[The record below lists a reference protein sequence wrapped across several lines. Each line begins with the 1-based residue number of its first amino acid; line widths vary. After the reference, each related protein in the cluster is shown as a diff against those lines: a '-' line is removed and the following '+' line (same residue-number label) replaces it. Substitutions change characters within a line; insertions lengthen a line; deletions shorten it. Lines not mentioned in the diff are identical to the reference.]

1 MGIALVLFLLC
12 TVVGDFSSCFA
23 DNSSLQI
30 DLQNNAFVLKL
41 WKKTSQANKQSTEN
55 LVCYTLDELYAG
67 TDNECLVYSKG
78 FNATLRNEYLSMKT
92 VHNGAPADEVTLTFL
107 CPFDEFTCRG
117 LAAEIVSFKYALSV
131 YISGTAIEV
140 SKNVKTV
147 TIVSYDHSNCWSN
160 PYIIYNINTDYDPT
174 YLCVVVLPRTC
185 DLPTRLP
192 VSFSAAFISVKAN
205 NSQTL
210 LTTLSV
216 TPVDKDSSDIKD
228 KVGKLPV
235 DLLFST
241 PYVHSSTVYF
251 CCICN
256 LLPTTDEQEKCISQI
271 ATISQNID
279 LSAVLSYRASYSNG
293 DISVSTTIYTSTST
307 YTTARYSN
315 CFLDP
320 QVWLY
325 PNAVQIQLTPSPLR
339 DPENCRNPIGLSST
353 HMRIDLINTKNY
365 TQMATQEVPLKAFSW
380 EKQTYWLFCE
390 TDTCNDI
397 LRAAQ
402 GDLIQLQVMQ
412 YISFLSDSKD
422 ILDTVIIAAPNQN
435 ITCLNGVEISLSER
449 SLKVLFTLNTRS
461 CLPLQDTLSQRAFY
475 RVAFYESSSPNVA
488 TQNFTMKGRMT
499 RVINDYTVGQEVPMT
514 CANVDVS
521 YTSMTCRE
529 FFSWMR
535 KAAKKKT
542 LVATIIYGDFV
553 YTITKIYYDGSGF
566 LIGLSVSLGALIAIG
581 ASVYTYLS
589 VRRFMRVI
597 NKLTL

>member
-1 MGIALVLFLLC
+1 MGIVLALVLLC
-12 TVVGDFSSCFA
+12 TVISDFSSCFA
-23 DNSSLQI
+23 DNSTLQI
-30 DLQNNAFVLKL
+30 DLQNNAFVLRL
-41 WKKTSQANKQSTEN
+41 WKKTSQTSKQTMKN
-55 LVCYTLDELYAG
+55 LVHYALDEFYTS

-92 VHNGAPADEVTLTFL
+92 VYNSAPEDEITLTFL

-117 LAAEIVSFKYALSV
+117 LAAEIVSFKYTLSV
-131 YISGTAIEV
+131 YFSDTTIEI

-147 TIVSYDHSNCWSN
+147 TIISYDHSACWSD
-160 PYIIYNINTDYDPT
+160 PYIMYNINADYDPT
-174 YLCVVVLPRTC
+174 YLCVVALPCAC
-185 DLPTRLP
+185 DFPTSLPI
-192 VSFSAAFISVKAN
+192 SFSAAFISVKAN

-210 LTTLSV
+210 LTTLPV
-216 TPVDKDSSDIKD
+216 TPVDTDSSDIKD
-228 KVGKLPV
+228 KVGKLPI

-241 PYVHSSTVYF
+241 SYVHSSTSYF
-251 CCICN
+251 CCICD
-256 LLPTTDEQEKCISQI
+256 LLPTADEQKNCTLQI
-271 ATISQNID
+271 ATISQNVD
-279 LSAVLSYRASYSNG
+279 LSAILSYRASYSSS
-293 DISVSTTIYTSTST
+293 DISVSTTIYTSTSA

-339 DPENCRNPIGLSST
+339 DSENCRNPIGLSST
-353 HMRIDLINTKNY
+353 YMRIDLLNTNNY
-365 TQMATQEVPLKAFSW
+365 TQVVTQEVPLQAFSW

-390 TDTCNDI
+390 TDACYEI
-397 LRAAQ
+397 LQAAQ
-402 GDLIQLQVMQ
+402 SNLIRLQVMQ

-435 ITCLNGVEISLSER
+435 ITCLNEVQISLSER

-475 RVAFYESSSPNVA
+475 RVAFYESSSANVA

-499 RVINDYTVGQEVPMT
+499 HVIKDYTVGQEVPMT
-514 CANVDVS
+514 CANIDVS
-521 YTSMTCRE
+521 YTSMTCNE

-542 LVATIIYGDFV
+542 LVATIIYGDFI

-566 LIGLSVSLGALIAIG
+566 LIGLTVSLTALIAIG
-581 ASVYTYLS
+581 ASIYTYLS

-597 NKLTL
+597 NKLAL